1 MGRRDGAGAET
12 LGAVVVA
19 QGEGLPGLVGDTE
32 VEGADGGT
40 GCEDLT
46 GGAGDDGNSTG
57 AREHVEGGRVG
68 VCWQFCRLG
77 LERLVEEDCV
87 FCVVSLL
94 RV

>member
-19 QGEGLPGLVGDTE
+19 QGEGLPGLVGDAE

-46 GGAGDDGNSTG
+46 GGAGDDGDAEKDSKVIHMG
-57 AREHVEGGRVG
+57 FKCQG
-68 VCWQFCRLG
+68 
-77 LERLVEEDCV
+77 
-87 FCVVSLL
+87 
-94 RV
+94 